1 MQLTYTPE
9 DGDPQVFDFHVERL
23 MSFEA
28 EALEEAGGEQ
38 WETVHEWANKF
49 DRGSMRAIRAALW
62 IMLRRQQPTLR
73 FSDLV
78 VRVNELK
85 MEEDL
90 EPEQGPGKDEPGD
103 SSTDSPSPPPDSEPS
118 PNNSA
123 GT

>member
-28 EALEEAGGEQ
+28 EALEEAGGGQ

-85 MEEDL
+85 VEEDP
-90 EPEQGPGKDEPGD
+90 EPEPVGKGVPDD
-103 SSTDSPSPPPDSEPS
+103 SATDSPSPPPDSEPS

>member
-9 DGDPQVFDFHVERL
+9 GGDEQTFDFHVDRL

-62 IMLRRQQPTLR
+62 IMLRRQQPALR

-78 VRVNELK
+78 VRVDELK
-85 MEEDL
+85 VEEDP
-90 EPEQGPGKDEPGD
+90 EPETPGKDGPDASVTG
-103 SSTDSPSPPPDSEPS
+103 SPSPTPDSEPS
-118 PNNSA
+118 PNS
-123 GT
+123 

>member
-85 MEEDL
+85 VEEDP
-90 EPEQGPGKDEPGD
+90 EPEPVGKDEPED
-103 SSTDSPSPPPDSEPS
+103 SATDSPSPEPDSEAS
-118 PNNSA
+118 TSN
-123 GT
+123 